1 MDVQTERAFAM
12 VSAVVSAGDGVQYDY
27 LAAQPPALQLP
38 PVSFTGVGGVSAPML
53 TMLEVLRRC
62 FTNITTP
69 STTIVSGGSAGSV
82 ALAFGTATPSGIAG
96 MFQGVPFV
104 LSAAGTLSAQ
114 PTSLI
119 STASNQIRK
128 VLVTIGMSALPVAS
142 SLALGGGTVQFVYG
156 QAVTV
161 SAGAV
166 TSGGQGLSYFDYLPL
181 PQCSAGEI
189 PMGWI
194 NVPNSFAT
202 SAGIPNSCMFTDYRV
217 TQGINLSA
225 MMQGVPQP

>member
-1 MDVQTERAFAM
+1 MI
-12 VSAVVSAGDGVQYDY
+12 
-27 LAAQPPALQLP
+27 
-38 PVSFTGVGGVSAPML
+38 
-53 TMLEVLRRC
+53 TMLEVLRRA

-69 STTIVSGGSAGSV
+69 STTIVSGTGAPAV

-104 LSAAGTLSAQ
+104 LSAAGLLSGTPGSA
-114 PTSLI
+114 L

-128 VLVTIGMSALPVAS
+128 VLVTIGMSSIPVAS

-156 QAVTV
+156 SAVTT

-166 TSGGQGLSYFDYLPL
+166 TSGGQAISYFDYVPL

-189 PMGWI
+189 PVGWI
-194 NVPNSFAT
+194 NVPNSFA
-202 SAGIPNSCMFTDYRV
+202 SGAGIPNSCMFTDFRV
-217 TQGINLSA
+217 TQGLNLSA
-225 MMQGVPQP
+225 MMQGLPQP